1 MMSLEPTRIGRYKVL
16 RELGQGAMGVVYLA
30 EDPLLKRRVAI
41 KVVHGGDAAQS
52 EALRRFRMEAEISA
66 RLNHPNV
73 ITVFD
78 VGEEPTL
85 GPFLAM
91 EYVDGKSLADC
102 LANGPLDAESA
113 VLLLIQALQALEA
126 AHASGII
133 HRDFKPGNLMVAMDG
148 RLKLMDFGIAREVQ
162 EDSTTELLCTP
173 SYAAPELMDRQS
185 PSATTDRWA
194 FVVTAFRTVLGDL
207 PFQAPS
213 LSSLVK
219 VIDQEPPQFPEATPH
234 AVRTVFE
241 RALAKAPHLRYPDL
255 RSFLKDLVDALGLP
269 DDAKA
274 RCRALL
280 EAGELPS
287 RMGTLLLPRNPRNP
301 WLRLPR
307 LIAMG
312 VGLALLIALGIWG
325 LPRIFPRR
333 ISLQSFPAGANVYVD
348 GRWVG
353 TTPLKDTKI
362 IRTARVLRL
371 EKHGYQTLEHA
382 IQDGDRVLS
391 LNLMPEALRLELR
404 TEPSGAEVLLDGV
417 VAGIT
422 PVSGLEVSGGGSHRL
437 MIRKPGYEPWSMSV
451 SRERRPPTLV
461 RLKKIPTEKEKPS
474 FWKRIFG
481 R

>member
-1 MMSLEPTRIGRYKVL
+1 MSLEPLRIGRYKVM

-41 KVVHGGDAAQS
+41 KVVHGGDAAQG

-73 ITVFD
+73 ITIFD

-91 EYVDGKSLADC
+91 EYVDGKSLSDC
-102 LANGPLDAESA
+102 LASGPLDPETS

-133 HRDFKPGNLMVAMDG
+133 HRDFKPGNLMVASDG
-148 RLKLMDFGIAREVQ
+148 RLKLMDFGIAREAL
-162 EDSTTELLCTP
+162 EDATTELLCTP
-173 SYAAPELMDRQS
+173 SYAAPELMDRQF

-219 VIDQEPPQFPEATPH
+219 AIDQEPPQFPEGTSPAIR
-234 AVRTVFE
+234 AVFE
-241 RALAKAPHLRYPDL
+241 RALSKPPHLRYPDL
-255 RSFLKDLVDALGLP
+255 RSFLVDLLEALQLKEE
-269 DDAKA
+269 ART

-287 RMGTLLLPRNPRNP
+287 RIGTLLLPRSARNP

-307 LIAMG
+307 LLALG
-312 VGLALLIALGIWG
+312 TGLAILVALGIWG
-325 LPRIFPRR
+325 WPRLFPRR

-353 TTPLKDTKI
+353 TTPLKDAKI

-382 IQDGDRVLS
+382 LQAGDHVLS
-391 LNLMPEALRLELR
+391 LNLMPEALRLELK
-404 TEPSGAEVLLDGV
+404 TEPTGAEVLLDGV
-417 VAGIT
+417 LAGVT
-422 PVSGLEVSGGGSHRL
+422 PLSGLEVSGGGSHRL
-437 MIRKPGYEPWSMSV
+437 MIRKQGYEPWSMSV

-461 RLKKIPTEKEKPS
+461 RLKKIPPEKEKPS
-474 FWKRIFG
+474 LWKRIFG